1 MLLIA
6 AQNSNK
12 RLVEMLLIRGAN
24 INHQNAQGN
33 TALHF
38 ALSFNPEGVLGEY
51 LIERGADDTIE
62 NIDGLTPYDGVSG

>member
-1 MLLIA
+1 MLVA

-12 RLVEMLLIRGAN
+12 RMIEMLVARGAA

-38 ALSFNPEGVLGEY
+38 AMSFDTEGVIAEY
-51 LIERGADDTIE
+51 LIEHGADDTIE
-62 NIDGLTPYDGVSG
+62 NVDGLTPYDGVSAS

>member
-1 MLLIA
+1 MLL
-6 AQNSNK
+6 
-12 RLVEMLLIRGAN
+12 RGAN

-38 ALSFNPEGVLGEY
+38 ALTFDSDGILGEY

-62 NIDGLTPYDGVSG
+62 NIEGKTAYDGVAK